1 MGGFF
6 PSLPVRIPFS
16 PGIQHWWDPFWWAFQ
31 IIVMTVLLMTF
42 RKVAMSVDEDDAKR
56 ESEHGRKKSQK

>member
-6 PSLPVRIPFS
+6 PSLPVRIPYS

-31 IIVMTVLLMTF
+31 IIVMAVLLLTF
-42 RKVAMSVDEDDAKR
+42 RKIAMSVDEDNAKQEIQPR
-56 ESEHGRKKSQK
+56 VKKSQK